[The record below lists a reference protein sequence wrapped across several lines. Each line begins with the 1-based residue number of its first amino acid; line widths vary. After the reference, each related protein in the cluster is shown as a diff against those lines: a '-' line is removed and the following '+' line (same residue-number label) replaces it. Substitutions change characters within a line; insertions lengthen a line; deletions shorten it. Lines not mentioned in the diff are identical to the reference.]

1 MKKQVNVTVVVPKGM
16 FGANSSDGL
25 LEKTLRE
32 IAYEAGGRSV
42 IEWDEKYGTNFEND
56 IFMIHRYC
64 WCEKD
69 DCPWCGEEEREN
81 FWYKPKDFKL
91 SWYKYIGR
99 SMEMN
104 KDLTDEEIIKMKKDC
119 IDSLNK

>member
-1 MKKQVNVTVVVPKGM
+1 MRQQLQWQK
-16 FGANSSDGL
+16 
-25 LEKTLRE
+25 
-32 IAYEAGGRSV
+32 
-42 IEWDEKYGTNFEND
+42 
-56 IFMIHRYC
+56 FMIHRY
-64 WCEKD
+64 
-69 DCPWCGEEEREN
+69 CGEEEREN